1 LNWRQ
6 EQFCELIVAGKSG
19 TDAWLEAG
27 YKVSREV
34 ARTNAAESLANPRIE
49 ARIAEL
55 RAPVTKKLLLTR
67 ERKREILREIA
78 EDVTSPKVDR
88 LRALAED
95 NRMEGHYE
103 PEKLEIDA
111 GPNTLEAIQ
120 QRAKRMASALSLAP
134 QASQQTPASID

>member
-1 LNWRQ
+1 
-6 EQFCELIVAGKSG
+6 
-19 TDAWLEAG
+19 
-27 YKVSREV
+27 
-34 ARTNAAESLANPRIE
+34 
-49 ARIAEL
+49 
-55 RAPVTKKLLLTR
+55 
-67 ERKREILREIA
+67 
-78 EDVTSPKVDR
+78 VDR